1 MINSVATSI
10 KHASKNSQL
19 IIATHSP
26 LLLNSFDLEEV
37 LVFEKNRKNQSIV
50 TVYNKDDFEN
60 WNDDYLVGQ
69 LWLRGLIGGK
79 RW

>member
-1 MINSVATSI
+1 LKT
-10 KHASKNSQL
+10 ASRDNTQL

-26 LLLNSFDLEEV
+26 LLLNLFELDEILI
-37 LVFEKNRKNQSIV
+37 FEKDDTNQTVVSIR
-50 TVYNKDDFEN
+50 TEDDFED
-60 WNDDYLVGQ
+60 WNEDFLVGQ